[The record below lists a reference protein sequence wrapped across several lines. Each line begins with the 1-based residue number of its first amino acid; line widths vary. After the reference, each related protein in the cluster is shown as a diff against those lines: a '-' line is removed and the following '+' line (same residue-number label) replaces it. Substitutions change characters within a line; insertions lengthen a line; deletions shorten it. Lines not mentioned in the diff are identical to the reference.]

1 MSIIPNVNQ
10 RLFLCLQQETSDL
23 KEMLEK
29 VQSQMSVMK
38 RHLESHKAK
47 IQKAERQGQ
56 VQCSPARYSTPQRE
70 AMTKIIEKHLWSSPN
85 NITSETPSPFLS
97 SIKEEISRSISSLL
111 MGESPTLHSKSIKK
125 STSTFKS
132 PFTKIP
138 QMHRN
143 ATANH
148 CVQQLLFDDATMR
161 EELAEERHAT
171 EIPSTDSGYSSLNSS
186 LSQSQDPVT
195 ATPKIKD
202 NRRRLLAKQLKHI
215 GKQLHKDGF
224 KNLNM
229 DLLAVL

>member
-1 MSIIPNVNQ
+1 
-10 RLFLCLQQETSDL
+10 
-23 KEMLEK
+23 MLEK

-47 IQKAERQGQ
+47 IQKAEHHGQ
-56 VQCSPARYSTPQRE
+56 VQCSPVRYSTPQRK

-85 NITSETPSPFLS
+85 DTTSETPSLFLS
-97 SIKEEISRSISSLL
+97 SVKEEISRSISSLL

-138 QMHRN
+138 QMHKSV
-143 ATANH
+143 TANH

-161 EELAEERHAT
+161 EEHAEEQYVT

-186 LSQSQDPVT
+186 LSQNQGPVT
-195 ATPKIKD
+195 PKVKS
-202 NRRRLLAKQLKHI
+202 NRKRLLAKQLKHI
-215 GKQLHKDGF
+215 GKKIHRDGF
-224 KNLNM
+224 KDLNM